1 MGLLVFWGL
10 RPIYVATMEPRGLRV
25 LLFQKM
31 RGVWVARGLEH
42 DLSVEGRSLE
52 SVVESIRR
60 LVNAHVDFDRRHGRV
75 PLSPFPAAPS
85 RYWQA
90 FERAQPLAVPNESSS
105 EPLFGPIMIAVS
117 SEDPLEPAKRTP
129 RSRPFSVP
137 QPVYQLRQGR
147 PVH

>member
-1 MGLLVFWGL
+1 
-10 RPIYVATMEPRGLRV
+10 
-25 LLFQKM
+25 M

-42 DLSVEGRSLE
+42 DLAVEGRSLE
-52 SVVESIRR
+52 SVVDSIHR
-60 LVNAHVDFDRRHGRV
+60 LVNAHVDFDRRHGRA

-90 FERAQPLAVPNESSS
+90 FERAEPLTVPNESSG

-117 SEDPLEPAKRTP
+117 SEDPLEPATRTP
-129 RSRPFSVP
+129 RSRHFSSP
-137 QPVYQLRQGR
+137 EPVYQLRRRR

>member
-1 MGLLVFWGL
+1 
-10 RPIYVATMEPRGLRV
+10 
-25 LLFQKM
+25 M

-52 SVVESIRR
+52 SVVDSIHR
-60 LVNAHVDFDRRHGRV
+60 LVNAHVDFDRRHGRA

-90 FERAQPLAVPNESSS
+90 FERAEPLTVRNDASG

-129 RSRPFSVP
+129 RLRHFSSSE
-137 QPVYQLRQGR
+137 PVYQLRRR

>member
-1 MGLLVFWGL
+1 
-10 RPIYVATMEPRGLRV
+10 MEPRGLRV

-52 SVVESIRR
+52 SVVDSIHR

-90 FERAQPLAVPNESSS
+90 FARAEPLAVRNESSS

-117 SEDPLEPAKRTP
+117 SEDPSRAREAHPASASFFGP
-129 RSRPFSVP
+129 
-137 QPVYQLRQGR
+137 
-147 PVH
+147 

>member
-1 MGLLVFWGL
+1 
-10 RPIYVATMEPRGLRV
+10 
-25 LLFQKM
+25 M

-42 DLSVEGRSLE
+42 DLAVEGRSLE
-52 SVVESIRR
+52 SVVESIHS

-90 FERAQPLAVPNESSS
+90 FERAQPLAVRNEPSS
-105 EPLFGPIMIAVS
+105 EAGFGPIMIAVS

-129 RSRPFSVP
+129 RSRVFLSPE
-137 QPVYQLRQGR
+137 PVFQLRRRR

>member
-1 MGLLVFWGL
+1 
-10 RPIYVATMEPRGLRV
+10 
-25 LLFQKM
+25 
-31 RGVWVARGLEH
+31 
-42 DLSVEGRSLE
+42 
-52 SVVESIRR
+52 
-60 LVNAHVDFDRRHGRV
+60 VNAHVDFDRRHGRA

-90 FERAQPLAVPNESSS
+90 FERAQPLAVRIESSS

-129 RSRPFSVP
+129 RSRAFSVP
-137 QPVYQLRQGR
+137 EPVYQLRQRR